1 MSPEVLILAQGE
13 INSPLSCG
21 VSFCSLDILNLN
33 IYQPGILGA
42 RGKTWYNSS
51 MGNFGRDDNRGGG
64 YRGGSGFSRG
74 GSRGGFGGGGRSSFG
89 GSRGGDREMF
99 STVCSNCQKECQVP
113 FKPTNGKP
121 VYCSDCFEKMGGR
134 NDRPSNDRYPSNDRP
149 RFDDRAPRAPQ
160 SQGPDLN
167 AINAKL
173 DKILSILEP
182 KVVKTPEVKPEP
194 KTVKVAEVVDLPKI
208 KKAVKKVASKKK
220 E

>member
-1 MSPEVLILAQGE
+1 
-13 INSPLSCG
+13 
-21 VSFCSLDILNLN
+21 
-33 IYQPGILGA
+33 
-42 RGKTWYNSS
+42 

-121 VYCSDCFEKMGGR
+121 VYCSDCFEKMGNR
-134 NDRPSNDRYPSNDRP
+134 SDRPSNDRYPSNDRP

-160 SQGPDLN
+160 TQGGPDLG

-173 DKILSILEP
+173 DKILAILAP
-182 KVVKTPEVKPEP
+182 APVVKVVEAKKEKI
-194 KTVKVAEVVDLPKI
+194 ADVVDLPKI
-208 KKAVKKVASKKK
+208 KKAIKKVAKK
-220 E
+220 EASVKKD